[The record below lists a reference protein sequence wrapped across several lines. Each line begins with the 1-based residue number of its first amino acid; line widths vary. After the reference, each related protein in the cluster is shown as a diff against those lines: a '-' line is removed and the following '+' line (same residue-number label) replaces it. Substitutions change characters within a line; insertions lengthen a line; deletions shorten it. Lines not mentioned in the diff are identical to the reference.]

1 MKIIFSLF
9 LLLLGGSIVYSQS
22 ISSVDFGK
30 RKEYMMKTYK
40 IHRLKADKYEQ
51 QILPS
56 LERENEQL
64 KNNRI
69 SSAKFKEEQKKLYK
83 KYGAMVSQVFSK
95 GRYKTWSSCTQELE
109 RYHVLSETK
118 LIPLAKMRALHKL
131 ESEWEKRRDSM
142 LTESGDE
149 AKKLEDSEKMLSNL
163 NAQIRQILGE
173 ENGNWYIAYKEMA
186 FKALD
191 HMDKYGA
198 TYNEGYRIA
207 EIETACSQKRKKIWE
222 ELTENRNE
230 KLQKIEDSKLSAIQ
244 NAVPIQV
251 VEKWKTINNSYLDY
265 VLAKRYGLSKSQ
277 VNQFK
282 NAYNVYAIE
291 EYKINNQKKLSD
303 SEKTEKL
310 KKADD
315 EFCEKVRPLF
325 KNSLYKK
332 WKGKRM
338 HDFKQRME
346 KKNRK
351 NI

>member
-1 MKIIFSLF
+1 M
-9 LLLLGGSIVYSQS
+9 
-22 ISSVDFGK
+22 
-30 RKEYMMKTYK
+30 
-40 IHRLKADKYEQ
+40 
-51 QILPS
+51 
-56 LERENEQL
+56 
-64 KNNRI
+64 
-69 SSAKFKEEQKKLYK
+69 
-83 KYGAMVSQVFSK
+83 
-95 GRYKTWSSCTQELE
+95 
-109 RYHVLSETK
+109 
-118 LIPLAKMRALHKL
+118 
-131 ESEWEKRRDSM
+131 
-142 LTESGDE
+142 
-149 AKKLEDSEKMLSNL
+149 
-163 NAQIRQILGE
+163 
-173 ENGNWYIAYKEMA
+173 
-186 FKALD
+186 
-191 HMDKYGA
+191 
-198 TYNEGYRIA
+198 
-207 EIETACSQKRKKIWE
+207 
-222 ELTENRNE
+222 
-230 KLQKIEDSKLSAIQ
+230 SAIQ